1 MKLLIVDDDVYTR
14 EGLAENIP
22 WELYGIEEVMQAENG
37 KEGLHTVSWYL
48 PDLIITDSQCFKQ
61 VYDAKP
67 ASSRLTSFSVL
78 FAAYKGDIE
87 KFVAGA
93 SQLDEMTEKSRV
105 LIAEACTHVPLSED
119 IGREKIPNLLRK
131 KFGRGIE
138 IVNVCGNDFPPFDEL
153 QSFDLVI
160 HCGACMFNR
169 RLVLSRIGEAQA
181 AGVPITNYGI
191 VLAKLAGIL
200 DKIDMPK

>member
-1 MKLLIVDDDVYTR
+1 MM
-14 EGLAENIP
+14 P
-22 WELYGIEEVMQAENG
+22 
-37 KEGLHTVSWYL
+37 
-48 PDLIITDSQCFKQ
+48 
-61 VYDAKP
+61 KP

-131 KFGRGIE
+131 NLAEG
-138 IVNVCGNDFPPFDEL
+138 
-153 QSFDLVI
+153 
-160 HCGACMFNR
+160 
-169 RLVLSRIGEAQA
+169 SRS
-181 AGVPITNYGI
+181 
-191 VLAKLAGIL
+191 
-200 DKIDMPK
+200 